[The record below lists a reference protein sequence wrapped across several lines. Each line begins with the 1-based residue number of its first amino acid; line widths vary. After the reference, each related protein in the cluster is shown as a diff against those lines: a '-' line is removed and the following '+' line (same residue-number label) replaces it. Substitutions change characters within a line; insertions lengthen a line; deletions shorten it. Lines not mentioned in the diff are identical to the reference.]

1 MQYNRVVQ
9 LASGTCIKID
19 NALSS
24 KVRSIDFELEKGK
37 KYEDHFSVFN
47 GREQELDGNAYS
59 DNNRVTLKTKTI
71 SGKVCDVTFTI
82 DATNLS
88 DGSQI
93 LGTIFV
99 ITNVGMIQVPFKYT
113 IVANKVDKAISELN
127 SISDYYDC
135 LNDDFDF
142 ARNLFSNSN
151 FIKAPFMQSEFNL
164 CLYEGLCKGSN
175 INIAL
180 IEFFK
185 AFDIDV
191 SKLFIDLDD
200 KIVKKYIDETLDNLD
215 LNNIRDNKPLVDA
228 MTYGVNDYKALNS
241 NVNDDITDEARALID
256 NIHDK
261 ELLNVLASMC
271 VRNNYTNEIAFR
283 LYLRVVE
290 KGSSISG
297 IYEKFLLAIP
307 ENYSYKLPL
316 YIYRYY
322 FDDTSYSFDDKA
334 HLYENIIAAFEDTEN
349 VYKMYS
355 NEILEYAISRIYQN
369 RITESLIKIYN
380 KVLSINIVNE
390 NNCNNVLYLLRSHKV
405 IIHNPNIRRIVI
417 RYAETEKETKYDI
430 VNGIVYIPIFF
441 ESYIMFFED
450 IYGNRFYK
458 EDAEISALF
467 NKKEI
472 EKYIIDNYPP
482 KDIIDM
488 TKLIKLN
495 ETINITR
502 EYEVDEIREL
512 EAKIRI
518 NKVIRDKFQNKIID
532 YYFNRNL
539 TSEPLDEMSKTYIK
553 KMPFEQ
559 LDFEYRKKILK
570 VLIDSQEYLFV
581 YEKVSIFGLE
591 VMDGSDLL
599 VLFSKCI
606 DINDEVNKDKL
617 LNDILQFVKS
627 GYRDP
632 KLCNYLSNQYVGSV
646 ENMVAIM
653 DSLNE
658 LNIDSSYVA
667 KRILM
672 NILEC
677 NDSTYLDH
685 VYNSY
690 VASEYDEINLQVAY
704 LNKKATDYVLDDVET
719 DDEYFR
725 RLSDYMGEHYN
736 EIDQDMPIIFLF
748 AITKYISTIKVLNNN
763 EYRRLLIKSMER
775 LLNTEYVFAYYKKL
789 NRHMRMP
796 YSIMNKEYIEYHAN
810 KDFVPKAILSISG
823 SEEKK
828 EIELNKMFM
837 NIYVKKITVFKNEV
851 ITYDIINGS
860 DLSSGILASGTLVYD
875 ENYELEYPKSTKV
888 RSMFDYINDAI
899 VCLDREN
906 MDGLKRVIMDMT
918 EKQEISKELFEI

>member
-37 KYEDHFSVFN
+37 KYEDHFSIYN

-59 DNNRVTLKTKTI
+59 DNNRVTIKTKTI
-71 SGKVCDVTFTI
+71 SGKICDITFTI

-88 DGSQI
+88 DGSI
-93 LGTIFV
+93 ISGTIF
-99 ITNVGMIQVPFKYT
+99 IISNVGMLQVPFKYT
-113 IVANKVDKAISELN
+113 IIANKIDKAISKLN

-135 LNDDFDF
+135 LNADLDF
-142 ARNLFSNSN
+142 ARSLFTNSN
-151 FIKAPFMQSEFNL
+151 FIKAPFMHNEYSL
-164 CLYEGLCKGSN
+164 SLYDGLCKGSN
-175 INIAL
+175 INIAI

-191 SKLFIDLDD
+191 SKLFINLDD
-200 KIVKKYIDETLDNLD
+200 KIVKKYIDDTLDNLD
-215 LNNIRDNKPLVDA
+215 LDNIRDNKQLVDA
-228 MTYGVNDYKALNS
+228 ITYGASDNIYTTNDTS
-241 NVNDDITDEARALID
+241 NEIIDEAKMLID
-256 NIHDK
+256 HIQDK

-271 VRNNYTNEIAFR
+271 VRNNYTNTIAFR
-283 LYLRVVE
+283 VYLRVVE
-290 KGSSISG
+290 KGSSING

-334 HLYENIIAAFEDTEN
+334 HLYENIISAFEDTEN

-380 KVLSINIVNE
+380 KVLNVSIVNE
-390 NNCNNVLYLLRSHKV
+390 NNCNNVLYLLRSYKV
-405 IIHNPNIRRIVI
+405 IVRNLNIRKIII
-417 RYAETEKETKYDI
+417 RYAETEKETKYDV

-450 IYGNRFYK
+450 IYGNRFFR
-458 EDAEISALF
+458 EDADIIALF
-467 NKKEI
+467 DKKEI
-472 EKYIIDNYPP
+472 EKYIIDNFPP

-495 ETINITR
+495 EAINITH
-502 EYEVDEIREL
+502 EYEVDEIKDL
-512 EAKIRI
+512 ETKIRI
-518 NKVIRDKFQNKIID
+518 NRVIRDKFQNKIID
-532 YYFNRNL
+532 YYFNRNII
-539 TSEPLDEMSKTYIK
+539 SDPLDDITISYLEKF
-553 KMPFEQ
+553 PFDQ
-559 LDFEYRKKILK
+559 MDFEYRRKLLK
-570 VLIDSQEYLFV
+570 VLIDASEYLFV
-581 YEKVSIFGLE
+581 YDKVSIYGLDL
-591 VMDGSDLL
+591 MDDSDLIS
-599 VLFSKCI
+599 LFSKCI

-617 LNDILQFVKS
+617 LNDILHFVKN
-627 GYRDP
+627 GHRDP
-632 KLCNYLSNQYVGSV
+632 KLCNYLANQYTGSV
-646 ENMVAIM
+646 DNMVVIM
-653 DSLNE
+653 DALNE
-658 LNIDSSYVA
+658 LNIDSSYMA
-667 KRILM
+667 KKILM

-677 NDSTYLDH
+677 NDTKYLDH
-685 VYNSY
+685 AYKSY
-690 VASEYDEINLQVAY
+690 VASDQDDINLQIAY
-704 LNKKATDYVLDDVET
+704 LNKKATDYVLDEIET
-719 DDEYFR
+719 DDDYFKS
-725 RLSDYMGEHYN
+725 LSDYMGSHYN
-736 EIDQDMPIIFLF
+736 DIDKDMPVIFLF

-763 EYRRLLIKSMER
+763 ELRRLLIKSMER
-775 LLNTEYVFAYYKKL
+775 LLKTEYVFAYYKKL
-789 NRHMRMP
+789 NHHMRMP

-810 KDFVPKAILSISG
+810 KDFVPKAILSIGG
-823 SEEKK
+823 SDEKK

-851 ITYDIINGS
+851 INYDIINGT
-860 DLSSGILASGTLVYD
+860 DLSSGILASGTLIYD

-906 MDGLKRVIMDMT
+906 MDGLKRVIMEMT

>member
-9 LASGTCIKID
+9 LAKGTCIKID

-59 DNNRVTLKTKTI
+59 DNNRVTLKTKVI

-82 DATNLS
+82 DASSLS
-88 DGSQI
+88 DGSI
-93 LGTIFV
+93 ISGTIFV
-99 ITNVGMIQVPFKYT
+99 ITNMGMIQVPFKYT
-113 IVANKVDKAISELN
+113 IVSNKTDKAISELN

-142 ARNLFSNSN
+142 ARSLFSNSN
-151 FIKAPFMQSEFNL
+151 FIKAPFMQNEFNL

-175 INIAL
+175 INIAI
-180 IEFFK
+180 IEFFN

-200 KIVKKYIDETLDNLD
+200 KIVKRYIDETLDNLD

-228 MTYGVNDYKALNS
+228 MTYGANDYKEPNADID
-241 NVNDDITDEARALID
+241 DDIVDEARTLID

-290 KGSSISG
+290 KGSSIGG
-297 IYEKFLLAIP
+297 IYEKFLHAIP

-380 KVLSINIVNE
+380 KVLSISIVNE
-390 NNCNNVLYLLRSHKV
+390 NNCNNVLYLLRSHK
-405 IIHNPNIRRIVI
+405 IIVHNPNIRKIVI

-450 IYGNRFYK
+450 IYGNRFYN

-467 NKKEI
+467 NKKDI
-472 EKYIIDNYPP
+472 EKYIIDNFPP

-495 ETINITR
+495 ETVNITR
-502 EYEVDEIREL
+502 EYEIDEIRDL

-532 YYFNRNL
+532 YYYNKNL
-539 TSEPLDEMSKTYIK
+539 TTEPLDEMSKTYIK
-553 KMPFEQ
+553 KMPFDQ
-559 LDFEYRKKILK
+559 LDFEYRKKLLKIL
-570 VLIDSQEYLFV
+570 IGSQEYLFV
-581 YEKVSIFGLE
+581 YDKVSTFGLE
-591 VMDGSDLL
+591 VMDSSDLL

-617 LNDILQFVKS
+617 LNDILQFTKS
-627 GYRDP
+627 GHRDP
-632 KLCNYLSNQYVGSV
+632 KLCNYLSNQYFGSV
-646 ENMVAIM
+646 ENMVAVM

-658 LNIDSSYVA
+658 LNIDSSYIA

-704 LNKKATDYVLDDVET
+704 LNKKATDYVLDEVET

-748 AITKYISTIKVLNNN
+748 AITKYISTIKILNNN

-775 LLNTEYVFAYYKKL
+775 LLKTEYVFAYYKKL

-810 KDFVPKAILSISG
+810 KDFVPKAVLSISG
-823 SEEKK
+823 SDEKK

>member
-59 DNNRVTLKTKTI
+59 DNNRVTLKTKLI

-88 DGSQI
+88 DGSI
-93 LGTIFV
+93 ISGTIFV
-99 ITNVGMIQVPFKYT
+99 ITNVGMLQVPFRYT
-113 IVANKVDKAISELN
+113 IVANKIDKAISELN
-127 SISDYYDC
+127 SISDYYDY
-135 LNDDFDF
+135 LNMDFDF
-142 ARNLFSNSN
+142 ARTLFTNSS
-151 FIKAPFMQSEFNL
+151 FIKAPFMQNEFNL
-164 CLYEGLCKGSN
+164 SLYEGLCKGSN
-175 INIAL
+175 INIAI

-191 SKLFIDLDD
+191 SKLFSDLDD
-200 KIVKKYIDETLDNLD
+200 KVVKRYIDETLDNLD
-215 LNNIRDNKPLVDA
+215 LSNIRDNKPLVDA
-228 MTYGVNDYKALNS
+228 MTYGTNISIDTKKDV
-241 NVNDDITDEARALID
+241 DDGILDEARMLID
-256 NIHDK
+256 HIHDK

-271 VRNNYTNEIAFR
+271 VRNNYTTEIAFR

-297 IYEKFLLAIP
+297 IYEKFLHAIP

-355 NEILEYAISRIYQN
+355 SEILEYAISRIYQN

-390 NNCNNVLYLLRSHKV
+390 NNCNNVLYLLRSYKV
-405 IIHNPNIRRIVI
+405 IVHNPNIRKIVI
-417 RYAETEKETKYDI
+417 RYAETEKETKYD
-430 VNGIVYIPIFF
+430 VLNGIVYIPIFF

-450 IYGNRFYK
+450 IYGNRFYS

-467 NKKEI
+467 NKKDI

-495 ETINITR
+495 EAINISR
-502 EYEVDEIREL
+502 EYEIDEIRDL
-512 EAKIRI
+512 ESKIKI

-532 YYFNRNL
+532 YYFNSDL
-539 TSEPLDEMSKTYIK
+539 TSEPLDEMSITYIK
-553 KMPFEQ
+553 KIPFEQ
-559 LDFEYRKKILK
+559 LTFEYKKKLLK
-570 VLIDSQEYLFV
+570 VLIDSQEYQFV
-581 YEKVSIFGLE
+581 YDKVSVFGLDI
-591 VMDGSDLL
+591 MDSSDLL

-617 LNDILQFVKS
+617 LNDILQLIKD
-627 GYRDP
+627 GHKDP

-646 ENMVAIM
+646 DNMIIIM
-653 DSLNE
+653 DALND
-658 LNIDSSYVA
+658 LNIDSSYIA

-677 NDSTYLDH
+677 NDSTHLDH

-690 VASEYDEINLQVAY
+690 IANDIDEINLQVAY
-704 LNKKATDYVLDDVET
+704 LNKKATDYVLDEVAT
-719 DDEYFR
+719 DDEYFK

-736 EIDQDMPIIFLF
+736 EIDNNMPIIFLF
-748 AITKYISTIKVLNNN
+748 AITKYISTIKILNNN

-775 LLNTEYVFAYYKKL
+775 LLKTEYVFAYYKKL

-851 ITYDIINGS
+851 INYDIINGS
-860 DLSSGILASGTLVYD
+860 DLSNGILASGTLVYD

-906 MDGLKRVIMDMT
+906 MDGLKRVIMEMA

>member
-19 NALSS
+19 NTLSS
-24 KVRSIDFELEKGK
+24 KIRSIDFELEKGK

-59 DNNRVTLKTKTI
+59 DNNRVTIKTKII

-82 DATNLS
+82 DATSLS
-88 DGSQI
+88 DGSII
-93 LGTIFV
+93 LGKIFV
-99 ITNVGMIQVPFKYT
+99 ITNVGMLQVPFKYT
-113 IVANKVDKAISELN
+113 IVANRIDKAISELN
-127 SISDYYDC
+127 SIADYYDC

-142 ARNLFSNSN
+142 ARSLFSNSN
-151 FIKAPFMQSEFNL
+151 FIKAPFMQNEFNL

-175 INIAL
+175 INIAI

-185 AFDIDV
+185 AFDLDV
-191 SKLFIDLDD
+191 SKQFLTLDD

-215 LNNIRDNKPLVDA
+215 LNSIRDSKPLVDA
-228 MTYGVNDYKALNS
+228 ITYGADDGKNAKDDI
-241 NVNDDITDEARALID
+241 NDDILDESKTLID
-256 NIHDK
+256 IMQDK

-297 IYEKFLLAIP
+297 IYEKFLHSIP

-334 HLYENIIAAFEDTEN
+334 HLYENIISAFEDTEN
-349 VYKMYS
+349 VYKMFS
-355 NEILEYAISRIYQN
+355 DEILEYAISRIYQN
-369 RITESLIKIYN
+369 RITESLTKIYD
-380 KVLSINIVNE
+380 KILSVNIVNE
-390 NNCNNVLYLLRSHKV
+390 NNCNNILYLLRSYK
-405 IIHNPNIRRIVI
+405 IIVHNRSIRRIVI
-417 RYAETEKETKYDI
+417 RYSETEKETKYDV

-441 ESYIMFFED
+441 ESYIIFFED
-450 IYGNRFYK
+450 IYGNRFYS

-482 KDIIDM
+482 KDIIEM

-495 ETINITR
+495 ETVNITR
-502 EYEVDEIREL
+502 EYEVDEIRDL

-518 NKVIRDKFQNKIID
+518 NKVIRDKIQDKIID

-539 TSEPLDEMSKTYIK
+539 TSEPLDEMSKTYLK

-559 LDFEYRKKILK
+559 LSFEHKKKLLK

-581 YEKVSIFGLE
+581 YDKVSTFGLE
-591 VMDGSDLL
+591 LMDGSDLL
-599 VLFSKCI
+599 ILFSKCI

-617 LNDILQFVKS
+617 LNDIFQFVKS
-627 GYRDP
+627 GHRDP
-632 KLCNYLSNQYVGSV
+632 KLCNYLSNQYIGSV
-646 ENMVAIM
+646 ENMVVILDA
-653 DSLNE
+653 LNE
-658 LNIDSSYVA
+658 LNIDSNYIA
-667 KRILM
+667 KKILM

-690 VASEYDEINLQVAY
+690 SASEYDEINLQVAY
-704 LNKKATDYVLDDVET
+704 FNKKATDYFLDDIET
-719 DDEYFR
+719 DDEYFIK
-725 RLSDYMGEHYN
+725 LSEYMGEHYN
-736 EIDQDMPIIFLF
+736 NIDKDMPIIFLF

-763 EYRRLLIKSMER
+763 EYRRLLIKSMDR

-789 NRHMRMP
+789 NRHMKMP

-823 SEEKK
+823 SGEKK

-851 ITYDIINGS
+851 INYDIINGS

-875 ENYELEYPKSTKV
+875 EIYELEYPKSNKV
-888 RSMFDYINDAI
+888 KSMFDYINDAI

-906 MDGLKRVIMDMT
+906 MDGLKRVIIEMT

>member
-9 LASGTCIKID
+9 LAKGTCIKID

-24 KVRSIDFELEKGK
+24 KVRSINFELEKGK

-59 DNNRVTLKTKTI
+59 DNNRVTLKTKVI

-82 DATNLS
+82 DATSLS
-88 DGSQI
+88 DGSI
-93 LGTIFV
+93 ISGTIFV
-99 ITNVGMIQVPFKYT
+99 ITNMGMIQVPFKYT
-113 IVANKVDKAISELN
+113 IVSNKTDKAISELN

-142 ARNLFSNSN
+142 ARGLFSNSN
-151 FIKAPFMQSEFNL
+151 FIKAPFMQNEFNL

-175 INIAL
+175 INIAI

-228 MTYGVNDYKALNS
+228 MTYGANDYRETS
-241 NVNDDITDEARALID
+241 TNVNDDIVDEARTLID

-297 IYEKFLLAIP
+297 IYEKFLHAIP

-380 KVLSINIVNE
+380 KVLSISIVNE
-390 NNCNNVLYLLRSHKV
+390 NNCNNVLYLLRSHK
-405 IIHNPNIRRIVI
+405 IIVHNPNIRKIVI

-467 NKKEI
+467 NKKDI
-472 EKYIIDNYPP
+472 EKYIIDNFPP

-502 EYEVDEIREL
+502 EYEVDEIRDL
-512 EAKIRI
+512 EVKIRI

-532 YYFNRNL
+532 YFYNRNL
-539 TSEPLDEMSKTYIK
+539 TSDPLDEMSKTYIK
-553 KMPFEQ
+553 KMPFDQ
-559 LDFEYRKKILK
+559 LDFEYRKKLLK
-570 VLIDSQEYLFV
+570 ILIDSQEYLFV
-581 YEKVSIFGLE
+581 YDKVSTFGLE
-591 VMDGSDLL
+591 VMDSSDLL

-606 DINDEVNKDKL
+606 DINDEVNKEKL
-617 LNDILQFVKS
+617 LNDILQFIKS
-627 GYRDP
+627 GHRDP
-632 KLCNYLSNQYVGSV
+632 KLCNYLSNQYFGSV
-646 ENMVAIM
+646 ENMVVVM

-658 LNIDSSYVA
+658 LNIDSSYIA

-704 LNKKATDYVLDDVET
+704 LNKKATDYVLDEVET

-748 AITKYISTIKVLNNN
+748 AITKYISTIKILNNN

-775 LLNTEYVFAYYKKL
+775 LLKTEYVFAYYKKL

-810 KDFVPKAILSISG
+810 KDFVPKAVLSISG
-823 SEEKK
+823 SDEKK

-906 MDGLKRVIMDMT
+906 MDGLKRVIMDMA